1 MQIREQGRKIQCIR
15 TVYDKAIGRG
25 RQTVIATLARYTTEM
40 PTTGLDEL
48 TEAERETLAE
58 WLAKRREASQK
69 SQEAYT
75 AMSADRWLVTLAK
88 AIREGQELRPEQ
100 AAAIWHGMGRSARPC
115 ARLATRSP
123 RRLERVSQSIRLI
136 PRIKGRGHQRG
147 NDRAVWSSW
156 ALRLVRP
163 SFWCL
168 NLSSSR
174 YMRPVRAL

>member
-1 MQIREQGRKIQCIR
+1 MQIREQGLKIQCIR

-100 AAAIWHGMGRSARPC
+100 AAAIWHGMG
-115 ARLATRSP
+115 
-123 RRLERVSQSIRLI
+123 EVG
-136 PRIKGRGHQRG
+136 K
-147 NDRAVWSSW
+147 
-156 ALRLVRP
+156 ALRKAGHAKPKAVRKGK
-163 SFWCL
+163 
-168 NLSSSR
+168 
-174 YMRPVRAL
+174 PVDPADPKDQGEGAPKGK

>member
-100 AAAIWHGMGRSARPC
+100 AAAIWQGMG
-115 ARLATRSP
+115 
-123 RRLERVSQSIRLI
+123 EVG
-136 PRIKGRGHQRG
+136 K
-147 NDRAVWSSW
+147 
-156 ALRLVRP
+156 ALRKAGHAKPKAVRKGK
-163 SFWCL
+163 
-168 NLSSSR
+168 
-174 YMRPVRAL
+174 PVDPADPKDQGEGAPKGK

>member
-100 AAAIWHGMGRSARPC
+100 AAAIWQGMG
-115 ARLATRSP
+115 
-123 RRLERVSQSIRLI
+123 EVG
-136 PRIKGRGHQRG
+136 K
-147 NDRAVWSSW
+147 
-156 ALRLVRP
+156 ALRKADHAKPKAVRKGK
-163 SFWCL
+163 
-168 NLSSSR
+168 
-174 YMRPVRAL
+174 PVDPADPKDQGEGAPKGK